1 MRTGP
6 PDNGPRTNEVV
17 TTTKIATMHLIII
30 PLSTRPRLKNF
41 VCRVLKKTQRRGARR
56 SMSGGVLSCTLTR
69 NRSSAMKHMRLFQ
82 RPAKCAYISV

>member
-6 PDNGPRTNEVV
+6 PPIADNGPRTNEVV

-41 VCRVLKKTQRRGARR
+41 VCRVLKKTEARR
-56 SMSGGVLSCTLTR
+56 TKIDERRRTFLYVDAKSIEC
-69 NRSSAMKHMRLFQ
+69 NEAYEAFSA
-82 RPAKCAYISV
+82 AC